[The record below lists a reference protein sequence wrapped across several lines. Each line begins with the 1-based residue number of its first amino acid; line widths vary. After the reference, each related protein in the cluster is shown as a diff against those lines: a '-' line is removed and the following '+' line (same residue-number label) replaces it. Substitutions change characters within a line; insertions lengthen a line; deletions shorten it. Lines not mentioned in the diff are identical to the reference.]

1 MRILAGFAAADEGV
15 CRPIILLVISLLFAC
30 TAYAQSDSTA
40 HADTTL
46 KIHKPYPT
54 GALLRS
60 AFVPGW
66 GQYYNKKYIK
76 GSVIAGAETY
86 LIVGIVTNWRDANKH
101 QDNFQGS
108 DSLAYKASEFAKFEH
123 SRDQRNIRMWILAA
137 GIFYSMFDAYVDAQ
151 LWDFKQTDKAFQVYV
166 EPSRND
172 GIYAGLTFKI
182 K

>member
-1 MRILAGFAAADEGV
+1 MRFLFTILITFLLLAG
-15 CRPIILLVISLLFAC
+15 L
-30 TAYAQSDSTA
+30 TYAQSSSISQ
-40 HADTTL
+40 ADTTS

-76 GSVIAGAETY
+76 GSVIAAAETY
-86 LIVGIVTNWRDANKH
+86 LIVGIITNWQDTNKH
-101 QDNFQGS
+101 KKNFQSS
-108 DSLAYKASEFAKFEH
+108 DSLEYKASEFSKFEH

-151 LWDFKQTDKAFQVYV
+151 LWDFKQTDKSFDVYV
-166 EPSRND
+166 EPVKNN
-172 GIYAGLTFKI
+172 GLYAGLTFKI

>member
-1 MRILAGFAAADEGV
+1 MKYLS
-15 CRPIILLVISLLFAC
+15 LSLLLIAFLISSKAA
-30 TAYAQSDSTA
+30 TAQSDSTS

-76 GSVIAGAETY
+76 GTIIAAAETY
-86 LIVGIVTNWRDANKH
+86 LIVGVVTNWRDANKH
-101 QDNFQGS
+101 KKNFQGS
-108 DSLAYKASEFAKFEH
+108 DSLEYKASEFSKFEH
-123 SRDQRNIRMWILAA
+123 SRDQRNIRMWLLAA

-151 LWDFKQTDKAFQVYV
+151 LWDFKQTDKSFDVYV
-166 EPSRND
+166 EPVKNN
-172 GIYAGLTFKI
+172 GLYAGLTIKI